1 MFNAEKCIVNTLESV
16 VNQTFTDYEIII
28 INDGSTDNSPQIVND
43 FFKKQSNTSV
53 KYKLI
58 NKANGGVSSARNI
71 GMTVAEGMYIAL
83 LDSDD
88 SWANDKLEKQ
98 LAVFEKDASID
109 LICSAFINNDP
120 IVSLFKPK
128 ESLTHILAKDLLYKN
143 YFHPSTSIFK
153 KSILNDVGLFN
164 ENQSFSEDALFF
176 IKACHIK
183 KCVFLNIGHCFF
195 GGGKSF
201 FGQSG
206 LSKNIWKMEK
216 GELSNIFYAY
226 SNDIIN
232 LFEFSIIS
240 SFSLLK
246 FIRRFFLTGINRLK

>member
-1 MFNAEKCIVNTLESV
+1 MRKVLIVASVASMIDQFNM
-16 VNQTFTDYEIII
+16 
-28 INDGSTDNSPQIVND
+28 DNIRILKDIGCEVHFAANFD
-43 FFKKQSNTSV
+43 FGNTSSQ
-53 KYKLI
+53 
-58 NKANGGVSSARNI
+58 NRVSKFR
-71 GMTVAEGMYIAL
+71 
-83 LDSDD
+83 
-88 SWANDKLEKQ
+88 Q
-98 LAVFEKDASID
+98 
-109 LICSAFINNDP
+109 
-120 IVSLFKPK
+120 
-128 ESLTHILAKDLLYKN
+128 
-143 YFHPSTSIFK
+143 